1 MQRVRTSLRGKF
13 LEDDGYSLNSYDR
26 DVTALI
32 IDHAA
37 EVLRAAGF
45 SQEHM
50 VIIGGLVPSLIV
62 PQPDEISERHIGTT
76 DLDLCLSL
84 ALVEGDTAEYER
96 LENALKR
103 LGFSSDNSFRWVKNS
118 DLSLVLEFFC
128 PSGPDRKAGKIYRPS
143 RDNSPVAKHNMGGK
157 LGAVT
162 IDAGELLTTD
172 IEIVSWNS
180 SLPDGKGIMPIDLRV
195 TGPLAFLIAKDD
207 ALRNRDKYKD
217 AYDIIWLI
225 ENWPGGPEGAASDFS
240 KRKSYNSLIESRIR
254 SMVNDLFDSPQHTG
268 AASYGKFMASSPIDE
283 KGLARRASGAMNLF
297 VNSLP
302 ESHK

>member
-1 MQRVRTSLRGKF
+1 M
-13 LEDDGYSLNSYDR
+13 EDSGYSLNSYNR
-26 DVTALI
+26 DATALI

-62 PQPDEISERHIGTT
+62 PQPSEVSERHIGTT

-118 DLSLVLEFFC
+118 DLALVLEFFC
-128 PSGPDRKAGKIYRPS
+128 PSGPDRQAGRIYRPS

-157 LGAVT
+157 LGALP

-172 IEIVSWNS
+172 IEIVKWNTQ
-180 SLPDGKGIMPIDLRV
+180 LPNGKGMMPIDLRV
-195 TGPLAFLIAKDD
+195 TGPLAFLVAKDD
-207 ALRNRDKYKD
+207 ALRKRDKNKD
-217 AYDIIWLI
+217 AYDVVWLI
-225 ENWPGGPEGAASDFS
+225 ENWPGGPQRAANDFA
-240 KRKSYNSLIESRIR
+240 KRKSYNEVIESRIR
-254 SMVNDLFDSPQHTG
+254 SMVNDLFSSPQHTG
-268 AASYGKFMASSPIDE
+268 SVSYGRFMATSPLE
-283 KGLARRASGAMNLF
+283 ERGLAFRANGAMKLF
-297 VNSLP
+297 ENSLP
-302 ESHK
+302 RFNK